1 VAAGRAVEDPSISDV
16 GSFDF
21 DFDRVFETMIASD
34 PAPAPIM
41 NAISRRGFFSGAAG
55 IGAAALIQ
63 PSRVLGA
70 EQTDAAKALGLKI
83 TGLKTFVVDT
93 GADSDENYVFVK
105 VYTNKGIVGL
115 GEGTMTGKERTVA
128 AAIEEHERYL
138 VGKDPTDIEY
148 LWQAMFR
155 GPRYR
160 GGPILMSALG
170 AIDVALWDI
179 LGQALGVPIWKLLG
193 GRARDK
199 VKCYAKHTLQ
209 PIDPNLSFEEKMI
222 ARWVGIKKDGWS
234 GSKEVFLHKEPD
246 GTIDPPVAIRRGVD
260 LVRRIREAVG
270 PDFDIH
276 VDLHGQA
283 TTAMAVDF
291 CTRVEEFHPF
301 VIEEPTQLEDFGEL
315 AHLRNHTKA
324 PLAAGE
330 RLTTKYPFAELCA
343 RHLVEYVQPD
353 IVHCGGLTE
362 VRKIAA
368 IADAFRVEVLPHN
381 PNSRVCT
388 FASVH
393 LCMSTPNATVL
404 ETSSSELPRW
414 DDLFHGGKIRYEGT
428 FAMPPTKPGLGL
440 ELNEKEAAR
449 YPYAPKHW
457 HSLKFPDGAIQDR

>member
-1 VAAGRAVEDPSISDV
+1 MHNRP
-16 GSFDF
+16 
-21 DFDRVFETMIASD
+21 
-34 PAPAPIM
+34 PPL
-41 NAISRRGFFSGAAG
+41 SRRDFLARAATLVP
-55 IGAAALIQ
+55 AAAIGV
-63 PSRVLGA
+63 PATSALGA
-70 EQTDAAKALGLKI
+70 ENTDAAKALNLKI

-93 GADSDENYVFVK
+93 GKDSDENYVFVK
-105 VYTNKGIVGL
+105 IYTNKGIVGL

-160 GGPILMSALG
+160 GGPILMSAMG

-193 GRARDK
+193 GRARDR
-199 VKCYAKHTLQ
+199 VKAYVKHTLQ
-209 PIDPNLSFEEKMI
+209 PIDPKLKGADAVV

-234 GSKEVFLHKEPD
+234 GSKTTFLHVEPN
-246 GTIDPPVAIRRGVD
+246 GLIEPAVAIRRGIE
-260 LVRRIREAVG
+260 LLAQLREACG

-283 TTAMAVDF
+283 TTPMAVEF
-291 CTRVEEFHPF
+291 CNRAEEYRPF
-301 VIEEPTQLEDFGEL
+301 MVEEPTQLEDMNEL
-315 AHLRNHTKA
+315 AHVRAHTRV

-330 RLTTKYPFAELCA
+330 RLTTKYPFAEMCA
-343 RHLVEYVQPD
+343 RHLVDYVQPD

-362 VRKIAA
+362 VKKIGA
-368 IADAFRVEVLPHN
+368 IAESFRVELTPHN

-393 LCMSTPNATVL
+393 LCMSTPCATVL
-404 ETSSSELPRW
+404 ETSTSELPRW
-414 DDLFHGGKIRYEGT
+414 DELFGGTRMEYKDG
-428 FAMPPTKPGLGL
+428 FALAPHKPGLGI
-440 ELNEKEAAR
+440 ELNEKEAAK
-449 YPYAPKHW
+449 YPYAPKPW
-457 HSLKFPDGAIQDR
+457 SSLHFSDGAIHDR

>member
-1 VAAGRAVEDPSISDV
+1 MKRKPSPTSATPLNRREFFTKAA
-16 GSFDF
+16 
-21 DFDRVFETMIASD
+21 
-34 PAPAPIM
+34 
-41 NAISRRGFFSGAAG
+41 AATLV
-55 IGAAALIQ
+55 GAAAATVPASSI
-63 PSRVLGA
+63 LGA
-70 EQTDAAKALGLKI
+70 ENTDAAKSLDLRI

-105 VYTNKGIVGL
+105 IYTNKGIVGL
-115 GEGTMTGKERTVA
+115 GEGTMTGKASTVA

-170 AIDVALWDI
+170 AVDVALWDI

-193 GRARDK
+193 GRARNK
-199 VKCYAKHTLQ
+199 VKVYVKHTRQ
-209 PIDPNLSFEEKMI
+209 PIDPALKGDDKVI
-222 ARWVGIKKDGWS
+222 ATWLGIQKDGWS
-234 GSKEVFLHKEPD
+234 GSKMVFLHKEPD
-246 GTIDPPVAIRRGVD
+246 GTINPPEAIRRGID
-260 LVRRIREAVG
+260 LLRRLREALG

-291 CTRVEEFHPF
+291 CRKAEPYNPF
-301 VIEEPTQLEDFGEL
+301 CIEEPTQLEDLDEL
-315 AHLRNHTKA
+315 AHLRNQTSA
-324 PLAAGE
+324 PLAVGE
-330 RLTTKYPFAELCA
+330 RITTKYPFAEICA
-343 RHLVEYVQPD
+343 RHLADYVQPD

-362 VRKIAA
+362 VKKVAA

-404 ETSSSELPRW
+404 ETSSSERERW
-414 DDLFHGGKIRYEGT
+414 DDLFFGTKIDYQGT
-428 FAMPPTKPGLGL
+428 YAMPLTKPGLGI

-449 YPYAPKHW
+449 YPYQPKHW
-457 HSLKFPDGAIQDR
+457 HSLQFPDGAIHDR